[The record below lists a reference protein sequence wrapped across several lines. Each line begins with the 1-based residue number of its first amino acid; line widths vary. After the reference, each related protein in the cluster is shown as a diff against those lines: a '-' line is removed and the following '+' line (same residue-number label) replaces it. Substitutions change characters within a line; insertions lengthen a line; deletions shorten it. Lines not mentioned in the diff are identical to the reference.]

1 MIKLKLE
8 IKIKKEV
15 FMEIFDGNKRSEEIK
30 QSLKKE
36 VLAFKRTPKL
46 AVVSIGNDSASTI
59 YVKNKEKFAKEVG
72 IECVRVELDAD
83 VSKSLAFAHIRNLN
97 LRPDIDGIILQLP
110 VPSHLDAIEL
120 TSAISPEKDVDGFTG
135 SNLGELILNQ
145 TSHIPCTPSGI
156 LDILSVYNYDL
167 EGKNAVVIGRSN
179 IIGKPL
185 AIEMINKGATVTV
198 CNSKTDKATLK
209 SLCLMADVVVVA
221 TGSINTVG
229 YDELQKAKFVIDVGV
244 NKTVEGK
251 LTGDVDFESLKVN
264 NFDGVV
270 TPVPGGV
277 GPMTVAHL
285 MKNTVE
291 AYKKRGRV

>member
-1 MIKLKLE
+1 MIKLELE

-30 QSLKKE
+30 HSLKKE
-36 VLAFKRTPKL
+36 VSTFKRTPKL
-46 AVVSIGNDSASTI
+46 AVVSIGNDNASTI

-72 IECVRVELDAD
+72 IECVHVELDAD

-110 VPSHLDAIEL
+110 LPSHLDAIEL

-145 TSHIPCTPSGI
+145 TNHISCTPSGI

-167 EGKNAVVIGRSN
+167 EGKNVVVIGRSN
-179 IIGKPL
+179 IVGKPL

-198 CNSKTDKATLK
+198 CNSKTDKETLK
-209 SLCLMADVVVVA
+209 KLCLMADVVVVA
-221 TGSINTVG
+221 TGNINTVG

-251 LTGDVDFESLKVN
+251 LIGDVDFESLKDN

-291 AYKKRGRV
+291 AYKKRGGV